1 MVLAVAVLAA
11 ALMGGRPA
19 GRAGQGELD
28 IRVVRLYQADAQRTR
43 IKAFVSIPFRGL
55 MPGGD
60 GRLTLK
66 IKASVTDSGGMVL
79 SQDSWTSRPRSS
91 SNLDRASSVEMLD
104 FVVAPGQYT
113 LAVEVTDS
121 VSGRKEEGRQVV
133 EAFASQPVASDLVAT
148 PLIRPVEPGDTVP
161 QPGEWRYG
169 SETMV
174 TAATT
179 PHLTPGRPQL
189 YYLVEAYTAT
199 PDSGALLLS
208 VVDTGGKALVRTR
221 SQALQLPAGGGVMKG
236 STDLTGLP
244 EGSYLLEASITI
256 GDRKIQ
262 RSAPFTMGSL
272 EDAVA
277 KDMAYRNSDEGYF
290 AVMTVPQLDEARAP
304 LDYVAK
310 SGETEAWTNSLSQTA
325 KARFLTAFWQRR
337 DPTPGTPRNEARE
350 QFYLAINTANTRYQ
364 EAGRQ
369 LAPGWQTDRG
379 RIYLKMGDP
388 EDVKVRPNMGRDPSL
403 EVWNYLT
410 KNRMYIFFDQHDN
423 GVFRL
428 MYSNDLNEVTLE
440 NWYLLVGTDALE
452 EIGRFLGVDFMTK
465 YHLR

>member
-11 ALMGGRPA
+11 ALLGGGPA
-19 GRAGQGELD
+19 GRTGQGELD
-28 IRVVRLYQADAQRTR
+28 IRVVRFYQADIQRTR

-79 SQDSWTSRPRSS
+79 SEDSWTSRPRSS
-91 SNLDRASSVEMLD
+91 SILDRASSVEMLD
-104 FVVAPGQYT
+104 FVVAPGQYS

-121 VSGRKEEGRQVV
+121 VSGRRETGRQVV
-133 EAFASQPVASDLVAT
+133 EAFATEPVASDLMAT
-148 PLIRPVEPGDTVP
+148 PLIRPVEAGDTVP

-169 SETMV
+169 TETMV

-179 PHLTPGRPQL
+179 PQLTPGRPQL
-189 YYLVEAYTAT
+189 YYLVEAYTPAA
-199 PDSGALLLS
+199 DSGSMLLS

-221 SQALQLPAGGGVMKG
+221 AQALRLPAGGGVMKG

-244 EGSYLLEASITI
+244 EGHYFLEASLTI

-262 RSAPFTMGSL
+262 RTAPFSMGSL

-277 KDMAYRNSDEGYF
+277 RDMAYRKTDEGYF
-290 AVMTVPQLDEARAP
+290 AVMTVQQLDEARAP
-304 LDYVAK
+304 LDYVAR
-310 SGETEAWTNSLSQTA
+310 SGEMEAWSNDLSQSA

-337 DPTPGTPRNEARE
+337 DPTPGTAQNEARE
-350 QFYLAINTANTRYQ
+350 QFYLAINTANARYQ

-369 LAPGWQTDRG
+369 LVPGWQTDRG
-379 RIYLKMGDP
+379 RIYLKMGEP
-388 EDVKVRPNMGRDPSL
+388 EDIHIRPNMGRDP
-403 EVWNYLT
+403 EVEAWNYLT
-410 KNRMYIFFDQHDN
+410 KNRQYIFFDQHNN

-428 MYSNDLNEVTLE
+428 MYSNDLSEVTLE
-440 NWYLLVGTDALE
+440 NWYLLIGTDGLE
-452 EIGRFLGVDFMTK
+452 ELGQFLGVDFRTK
-465 YHLR
+465 YNLR